1 MAFDGIVL
9 ANVVWDM
16 QRLLTGGRITK
27 IYQPEAD
34 ELLLV
39 VKNQKETF
47 RLQLCAGASLPLIRF
62 IEEGKKNPLTAPNFC
77 MLLRKHIS
85 NGKILAI
92 HQPGMERIVEMTI
105 EHRDEMG
112 DLCTKKLVTEIMGKH
127 SNIIFLDQ
135 DGTII
140 DSIKHISA
148 QISSVREV
156 LPGRAYVSPPGQG
169 KIALS
174 EINQEWFEDTFLKK
188 ALSIQKAVY
197 QSISG
202 ISPLFANEIC
212 ERAGLDGSRPVAS
225 LTEGLDRTGSL
236 PVAGD
241 PGFAYEPNQGVND
254 RTRLYQELVRLRDD
268 IADHK
273 FVPNIVYEGK
283 VPLEFASFPLT
294 IYRNMICREFESISQ
309 VLDSFYAERE
319 TITRIRQKSADLR
332 HILQTALERTA
343 RKYDLQQRQLA
354 DTDKRE
360 LYRIRGEMLHTY
372 GYSAQPGAKELTCV
386 NYYDGKEITI
396 PLDPTLTA
404 MENAKKYF
412 DRYGKLKRTYE
423 ALTGLVE
430 KTGQALSHLES
441 IGNSLDM
448 ARSEEDLA
456 MIRQELIDYG
466 YMKSR
471 GASGKKKKAA
481 KSKPLHYISSDGFHI
496 YVGKNNYQNDELSFK
511 FANGKD
517 MWFHAKKMAGSHVI
531 VKLGTADQLPDST
544 YEEAARLAAYYSKGK
559 DAPKVE
565 VDYTERRQL
574 KKPPHA
580 VPGYV
585 IYHQNWSMS
594 IEPDISGIQEIQE

>member
-16 QRLLTGGRITK
+16 QRLLTDGRITK
-27 IYQPEAD
+27 IYQPEPD

-39 VKNQKETF
+39 IKNQKETW

-62 IEEGKKNPLTAPNFC
+62 VEEGKKNPLTAPNFC

-85 NGKILAI
+85 SGRILDI
-92 HQPGMERIVEMTI
+92 RQPGMERIVEMTI

-112 DLCTKKLVTEIMGKH
+112 DLRTKKLITEIMGKH
-127 SNIIFLDQ
+127 SNIIFVDE

-140 DSIKHISA
+140 DSIKHITA

-156 LPGRAYVSPPGQG
+156 LPGRPYISPPGQG
-169 KIALS
+169 KIGLAELTPVLMEEKLLS
-174 EINQEWFEDTFLKK
+174 KPVSTHK
-188 ALSIQKAVY
+188 AIY
-197 QSISG
+197 QSIAG
-202 ISPLFANEIC
+202 ISPLFAHEIC
-212 ERAGLDGSRPVAS
+212 ERAGLDGGMAAAS
-225 LTEGLDRTGSL
+225 LDE
-236 PVAGD
+236 AGKT
-241 PGFAYEPNQGVND
+241 A
-254 RTRLYQELVRLRDD
+254 LYGQLVRLRDD
-268 IADHK
+268 IDSHR
-273 FVPNIVYEGK
+273 FIPNIIYEGK
-283 VPLEFASFPLT
+283 VPVEFASFPLC
-294 IYRNMICREFESISQ
+294 IYRDQPSKTFDNISQ
-309 VLDSFYAERE
+309 VLDRFYSERE
-319 TITRIRQKSADLR
+319 LVTRIRQKSADLR

-343 RKYDLQQRQLA
+343 RKYDLQRKQLA
-354 DTDKRE
+354 DTDKRD

-372 GYSAQPGAKELTCV
+372 GYSAEPGAKELTCI
-386 NYYDGKEITI
+386 NYYDGNEIRI

-430 KTGQALSHLES
+430 ETAQSLSHLES
-441 IGNSLDM
+441 ISNALDI
-448 ARSEEDLA
+448 ARTEEDLA
-456 MIRQELIDYG
+456 MIREELMDYG
-466 YMKSR
+466 YMKRR
-471 GASGKKKKAA
+471 GPGGKKKRTG
-481 KSKPLHYISSDGFHI
+481 KSSPLHYISSDGFHM

-531 VKLGTADQLPDST
+531 VRLGTADELPDST
-544 YEEAARLAAYYSKGK
+544 YEEAARLAAWYSKGRGN
-559 DAPKVE
+559 PKVE

-594 IEPDISGIQEIQE
+594 IEPDISGIREVIE